1 MERWLAAALDY
12 IPQWIEYQMRLSE
25 LPGAIV
31 AVARRREIV
40 LERAFGHADLG
51 RAVPLTPGHRLRVA
65 SHSKSFTAAGIMK
78 LRERG
83 KLRLDD
89 PAGKYVSGLH
99 PRVAQATLAQLLSH
113 SAGIIRDGTDSGQWN
128 DRRPFASEA
137 ELRAALADK
146 PVLEANTRFKYSNH
160 GYGLAG
166 LVIEAIVHEPYRQ
179 WIKREIVDAAG
190 LEETLP
196 DVPVPR
202 GVPFARGHSGK
213 LPLGRRV
220 VIPGENSTQA
230 LASATGFVST
240 AADLA
245 RYFNALAP
253 DARHS
258 PISPASRR
266 EMIRRQWREPH
277 SSFERYYGLGII
289 SGKLGDWDWFGH
301 SGGFQGY
308 ITRTATLPA
317 AGLTVS
323 VLTNAADGLAHPW
336 VDGTIQILQRFA
348 KEGPPARGVAGWT
361 GRWWSLWGTV
371 DLLPMGRKVLA
382 ASPAL
387 LNPLMDAAELAIAGR
402 DRGRIALAGG
412 FASHGEPVRRMRDAR
427 GRVRELWLAGG
438 KLLPEGQVA
447 RELTQRY
454 EKRR

>member
-12 IPQWIEYQMRLSE
+12 IPLWIEYQMRLSE

-31 AVARRREIV
+31 AVARRGEVV
-40 LERAFGHADLG
+40 LEQAFGHADLG
-51 RAVPLTPGHRLRVA
+51 RAVPLTPRHRLRVA

-89 PAGKYVSGLH
+89 PAGKYVRGLH
-99 PRVAQATLAQLLSH
+99 PGVAQATVAQLLSH

-196 DVPVPR
+196 DAPLPR

-277 SSFERYYGLGII
+277 SSLERYYGLGIV

-336 VDGTIQILQRFA
+336 LDGAIQILQRFA

-361 GRWWSLWGTV
+361 GRWWSLWGIV

-387 LNPLMDAAELAIAGR
+387 LNPLMDASELAILGR

-412 FASHGEPVRRMRDAR
+412 FASHGEPVRRVRDAR

-447 RELTQRY
+447 RELAQRY